1 MLRPAASRAWQHP
14 WLRSDH
20 PRPDGRRTP
29 VLSSFVLDNSV
40 SAAWCFE
47 DQSTPYTDAVLQ
59 ALIEGATVFVPA
71 VWRLEIV
78 NALVVAE
85 RRKKVAPA
93 KSAKFLQ
100 DLQLFT
106 ITVDVGGLDQVFG
119 TVIDQARVY
128 QRSAYDASY
137 LELAQ
142 RLGLPFATKDE
153 PLKKA
158 AGELGVRIIQ
168 P

>member
-1 MLRPAASRAWQHP
+1 M
-14 WLRSDH
+14 
-20 PRPDGRRTP
+20 
-29 VLSSFVLDNSV
+29 
-40 SAAWCFE
+40 
-47 DQSTPYTDAVLQ
+47 
-59 ALIEGATVFVPA
+59 
-71 VWRLEIV
+71 
-78 NALVVAE
+78 VAE

-93 KSAKFLQ
+93 KSEKFLQ

-119 TVIDQARVY
+119 TVIDQAGVY
-128 QRSAYDASY
+128 QRSAS
-137 LELAQ
+137 
-142 RLGLPFATKDE
+142 GFFFATKDD

>member
-1 MLRPAASRAWQHP
+1 M
-14 WLRSDH
+14 
-20 PRPDGRRTP
+20 
-29 VLSSFVLDNSV
+29 
-40 SAAWCFE
+40 
-47 DQSTPYTDAVLQ
+47 
-59 ALIEGATVFVPA
+59 PA